1 MVDPG
6 VKTPRIPKQ
15 LNVKCLRDTGW
26 EVLVQSAGL
35 LTRAVTW
42 AHTSPLPGACSQFSP
57 ELVTREQT
65 EECGARWQ
73 GGGVTVSRFNLLV
86 WCQSQVSQ
94 VHTRPLPLTS
104 MMMVSHCQT

>member
-1 MVDPG
+1 M
-6 VKTPRIPKQ
+6 
-15 LNVKCLRDTGW
+15 
-26 EVLVQSAGL
+26 QSAGL

-42 AHTSPLPGACSQFSP
+42 AHTSPPLPGPGPAHCSVFSP

-73 GGGVTVSRFNLLV
+73 GGGVKVSRFNLPV
-86 WCQSQVSQ
+86 WCQCQVSQ

-104 MMMVSHCQT
+104 MKYDDGLTLPDLRKQLLTPAHPA